1 MDINEFARGFNDPKL
16 KEAVM
21 KLGKSPDGQKLL
33 KNLTPADKQNL
44 LNQIGKLNAQG
55 VSTDMLLKQINN
67 NPNILNQLN
76 SLINKKR

>member
-21 KLGKSPDGQKLL
+21 RLGNSPDGQKLL
-33 KNLTPADKQNL
+33 KNLTPTDKQNL
-44 LNQIGKLNAQG
+44 LNQIGKLNSQG
-55 VSTDMLLKQINN
+55 VSTDMILRQINN

>member
-1 MDINEFARGFNDPKL
+1 MDINEFVKGFNDPKL

-21 KLGKSPDGQKLL
+21 KLGNTPDGQKIL

-44 LNQIGKLNAQG
+44 MNQIGKLNANG
-55 VSTDMLLKQINN
+55 VSNDMLLRQLN

-76 SLINKKR
+76 SLLNKKR